1 MRKIFLTALACALAL
16 AFVAP
21 AAAAKKKAD
30 PAATASKTKKKKG
43 ARKGP
48 RIPPEAQ
55 FQQALTRLDPQTRL
69 EQVCDREAMRRIK
82 DEKKLP
88 VDRAQG
94 AASAE
99 PKTEGHKLTA
109 KGAAYRSKGAWYGL
123 TFVCEAS
130 ADHMKVLS
138 FEYQTGEPIPKTKW
152 EDYGLWN

>member
-1 MRKIFLTALACALAL
+1 MRKIFLSALACALAL
-16 AFVAP
+16 AFADP

-30 PAATASKTKKKKG
+30 PAAAATKKKKG
-43 ARKGP
+43 GRKGP

-69 EQVCDREAMRRIK
+69 EQICDREAMRRIK
-82 DEKKLP
+82 EEKKLP

-94 AASAE
+94 AASADA
-99 PKTEGHKLTA
+99 KTDGHKLTA
-109 KGAAYRSKGAWYGL
+109 TGGAYRTKGGWYGL
-123 TFVCEAS
+123 TYVCEAT

-138 FEYQTGEPIPKTKW
+138 FDYQTGEAIPKAKW

>member
-1 MRKIFLTALACALAL
+1 MRKIFLIVLVCALAA
-16 AFVAP
+16 AFADP
-21 AAAAKKKAD
+21 ALAAKKK
-30 PAATASKTKKKKG
+30 K

-48 RIPPEAQ
+48 RISPEVQ

-69 EQVCDREAMRRIK
+69 EQICDREAMRRIK
-82 DEKKLP
+82 QETKLP

-94 AASAE
+94 QASAE

-109 KGAAYRSKGAWYGL
+109 TGAAYRANGAWYGL

-138 FEYQTGEPIPKTKW
+138 FEYKTGDAIPKSKW